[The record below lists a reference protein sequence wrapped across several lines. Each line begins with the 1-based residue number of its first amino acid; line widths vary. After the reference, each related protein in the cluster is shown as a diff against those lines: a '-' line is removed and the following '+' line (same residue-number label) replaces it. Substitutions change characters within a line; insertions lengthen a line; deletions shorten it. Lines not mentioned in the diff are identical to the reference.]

1 MVETNNPYLVCEK
14 LYMKTT
20 RIKEIEKKIDEK
32 KKVEFYEKINKSQET
47 LEWFF
52 YLKLLV

>member
-20 RIKEIEKKIDEK
+20 RIKKIEKKIDEK
-32 KKVEFYEKINKSQET
+32 KKQNSMRK
-47 LEWFF
+47 
-52 YLKLLV
+52 